1 MDMTDIPHHEVEL
14 DENVTP
20 REAALRVY
28 RILMV
33 GIGADGGSELLF
45 QYLMSCFHRMKRPN
59 EDVKLSPMHLVRGFQ

>member
-20 REAALRVY
+20 REAAQRVY

-33 GIGADGGSELLF
+33 GIGADGSLGTPVSISDKLF
-45 QYLMSCFHRMKRPN
+45 PLD
-59 EDVKLSPMHLVRGFQ
+59 EETE